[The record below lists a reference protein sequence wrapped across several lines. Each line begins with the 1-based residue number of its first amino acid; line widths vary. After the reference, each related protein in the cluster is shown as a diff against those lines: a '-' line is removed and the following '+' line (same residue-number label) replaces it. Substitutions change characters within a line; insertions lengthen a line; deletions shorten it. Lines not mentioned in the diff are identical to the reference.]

1 MWTSAMVGFSFHVCG
16 GYHNDLQKLI
26 VTETFTNSSCT
37 KIRICIWFATL
48 NGSQLYWVNI
58 IVTMPT
64 ILSQDQRRCIYPT
77 LLYYLSIMLLDHTL
91 WHLCNSYQ
99 ECQQPVADYP
109 FLQYIRNHTTIRFN
123 MESEHKPL
131 RSMCGLETLIP
142 ASLIP
147 RTPSTTVYACRQADL
162 ARLLNLKHRVESAWQ
177 NHFHN
182 LLDNRVETT
191 NPCAICRDWSWST
204 IFPGSWRKKLSTL
217 YICPQKLWVSIL
229 RFGLW
234 ASSTAWY

>member
-1 MWTSAMVGFSFHVCG
+1 
-16 GYHNDLQKLI
+16 
-26 VTETFTNSSCT
+26 
-37 KIRICIWFATL
+37 
-48 NGSQLYWVNI
+48 
-58 IVTMPT
+58 
-64 ILSQDQRRCIYPT
+64 
-77 LLYYLSIMLLDHTL
+77 
-91 WHLCNSYQ
+91 
-99 ECQQPVADYP
+99 
-109 FLQYIRNHTTIRFN
+109 

-147 RTPSTTVYACRQADL
+147 RTPSTTVYACRQADS

-182 LLDNRVETT
+182 LLDNRVETS

-217 YICPQKLWVSIL
+217 YICPQAMSIHITIWSVSVYVFVPLRTRVFMGEPWNHVGWAWPFVCLEFCRYVFSCIVWCRVRLDIHYRCLTYEFAKHIKLL
-229 RFGLW
+229 KD
-234 ASSTAWY
+234 STYTVQQYLQVANLMRLGVPPTWKN